1 MAGDLSAARMMF
13 GLALGA
19 VLLVWAVLRTKMH
32 PFLAM
37 IAAAITIGA
46 VGGYPLSPTTFADG
60 TTLDLIGA
68 ISSGF
73 GATMSSV
80 GIVIGLGVMLGAIFE
95 ASGAARTT
103 ADLFIRIFGR
113 GREEIALAFTGYVV
127 SIPVFCD
134 SGFVILSPIARSISL
149 GTGKSFVVLGV
160 SLGAGLLVTHS
171 LVPPTPGPLAVCGMF
186 GVDMGGFMIAALLLA
201 VPLVMVCVTYARSLG
216 RRYPA
221 PSESGG
227 AAAEGDVSRPGP
239 LLSLAPLLL
248 PLILIVAASVSSA
261 LGWTTGAAKVL
272 QFAGKPAV
280 AMTLGLML
288 AIWTTG
294 SSLSRER
301 AIAVMEEGI
310 KSAGTVLLL
319 TGGGGALGAV
329 ISTSGLGHW
338 AAGELSSL
346 GLPVA
351 LLPLA
356 VSTFMRFVQGSGTV
370 AMTTAASIT
379 APIVTQS
386 GASPLASAM
395 ACCVG
400 ALFFSSFN
408 DSYFWVVNRTLGME
422 DARDQTRA
430 WSFTT
435 TAAWAVGALEVFV
448 LSAIL

>member
-37 IAAAITIGA
+37 ITAAITIGA
-46 VGGYPLSPTTFADG
+46 VGGYPLSPTTYADG
-60 TTLDLIGA
+60 RTLDLIGA

-73 GATMSSV
+73 GATMSGV

-95 ASGAARTT
+95 ASGATRTT

-113 GREEIALAFTGYVV
+113 GREEIAMAFTGYVV

-134 SGFVILSPIARSISL
+134 SGFVILSPIARSISRV
-149 GTGKSFVVLGV
+149 TGKSFAVLGV
-160 SLGAGLLVTHS
+160 SLAAGLLVTHS

-201 VPLVMVCVTYARSLG
+201 VPLVMVCVMYARSLG

-227 AAAEGDVSRPGP
+227 TPAEGDAPRPGT
-239 LLSLAPLLL
+239 LLSLTPLLL

-261 LGWTTGAAKVL
+261 LGWTIGAAEVL
-272 QFAGKPAV
+272 QFAGKPA
-280 AMTLGLML
+280 
-288 AIWTTG
+288 
-294 SSLSRER
+294 
-301 AIAVMEEGI
+301 
-310 KSAGTVLLL
+310 
-319 TGGGGALGAV
+319 
-329 ISTSGLGHW
+329 
-338 AAGELSSL
+338 
-346 GLPVA
+346 
-351 LLPLA
+351 
-356 VSTFMRFVQGSGTV
+356 V

-379 APIVTQS
+379 APIVEQS

-435 TAAWAVGALEVFV
+435 TAAWAAGALEVLI
-448 LSAIL
+448 LSVIL